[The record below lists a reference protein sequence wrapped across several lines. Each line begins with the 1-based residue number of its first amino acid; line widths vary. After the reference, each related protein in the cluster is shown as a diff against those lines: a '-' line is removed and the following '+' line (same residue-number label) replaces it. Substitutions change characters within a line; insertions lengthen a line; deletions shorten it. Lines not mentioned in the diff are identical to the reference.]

1 MKKLYVSMAVV
12 ALAFV
17 FVGRAVAADWNFY
30 GSARMTTFYTNIDKE
45 ANGTLNDDT
54 DLTHTLQGNSR
65 IGATMQSGSVGGGF
79 EYGTGVN
86 VRKLF
91 GTWNFGSGELLV
103 GQTYTPVTLLLS
115 NQVYNGDNG
124 LLNGGEFYAG
134 RQPMLQL
141 KFAAGMGDF
150 KFALVSPTVA
160 ALTSTTVSTA
170 PAAPGT
176 VVSTTTTSLFG
187 QPGVTETDVTLPKI
201 ELSYRFKGDA
211 WFAQI
216 YSGYQTYD
224 AADAAD
230 NGKAITSY
238 VVGLGGAYSWSMVT
252 LKANIYTAQNPTQ
265 YGATTATAGAP
276 AGSAYLNP
284 VWNGTDYEDASNMG
298 GLLMAGFSFNDIL
311 GLELGIGYS
320 ASEVDVSG
328 IKTEKTVMTYYVQL
342 PITLADGVFIVPE
355 VGNYDFGDLKVT
367 GATDTKL
374 GSQMYYGFKT
384 QINF

>member
-17 FVGRAVAADWNFY
+17 FVGSAVAADWNFY
-30 GSARMTTFYTNIDKE
+30 GSARMSTFYTNLDKE
-45 ANGTLNDDT
+45 ANGTANDDT
-54 DLTHTLQGNSR
+54 DLGHDLQGNSR
-65 IGATMQSGSVGGGF
+65 IGATVQSGAVGGGF

-141 KFAAGMGDF
+141 KFGGF
-150 KFALVSPTVA
+150 KFALVNPEVA
-160 ALTSTTVSTA
+160 ALTSTTTSTVA
-170 PAAPGT
+170 AAPGT
-176 VVSTTTTSLFG
+176 VTSVTATSLLG
-187 QPGVTETDVTLPKI
+187 RPGVTETDVTLPKL
-201 ELSYRFKGDA
+201 ELAYRFKGDA

-216 YSGYQTYD
+216 YGGYQTYD
-224 AADAAD
+224 GADAAD
-230 NGKAITSY
+230 NGKSITSY
-238 VVGLGGAYSWSMVT
+238 VVGVGGAYSWSMVT

-276 AGSAYLNP
+276 AGSAYLDP
-284 VWNGTDYEDASNMG
+284 AWNGTDYEDATNMG
-298 GLLMAGFSFNDIL
+298 GLLMAGFTFNDTI
-311 GLELGIGYS
+311 GLELGVGYS
-320 ASEVDVSG
+320 ASERDVSG

-355 VGNYDFGDLKVT
+355 IGNYDFGDLKVT
-367 GATDTKL
+367 GAADTKL
-374 GSQMYYGFKT
+374 GSLLYYGFKT